1 MACGL
6 CKFEGGL
13 LHKML
18 HSSEVEH
25 YRENKT
31 GYIINCKSYRTSNNY
46 QDFVLPFM
54 VSNPSSFG
62 ASKISERGFTE
73 PKTRYYVL

>member
-31 GYIINCKSYRTSNNY
+31 GYIVNCKSYELLIIIRILCLLLKL
-46 QDFVLPFM
+46 F
-54 VSNPSSFG
+54 
-62 ASKISERGFTE
+62 
-73 PKTRYYVL
+73 